1 MREAY
6 RFHKQAITYKPPID
20 IPFLLAYIYIA
31 KEKQPYRNIESKI
44 KDSLERLTKVKP

>member
-6 RFHKQAITYKPPID
+6 RIHKHTISYKPPIG

-31 KEKQPYRNIESKI
+31 KEKQAYQSIESKI
-44 KDSLERLTKVKP
+44 KDSLRRLTKVKP